1 MSNLSSNDKTQVHLA
16 DSIEYIR
23 QMLGELRRL
32 ADASGEDM
40 LSYLIDMAYIEA
52 TDLQSRSKPKM

>member
-1 MSNLSSNDKTQVHLA
+1 MSSDDKNQVHLA

-32 ADASGEDM
+32 ADSSGEDM

-52 TDLQSRSKPKM
+52 TDLQSRSKTKM